1 MHLPNHRARLFVV
14 QPYKA
19 WLIRGVLFRSS
30 TNLDSWSSTQL
41 RRMKMGGNAFATE
54 FFKKNGGSNLLTLQD
69 GKQKYTSRV
78 AGLYKEELERRIA
91 EDEKRCAPGRPDL

>member
-1 MHLPNHRARLFVV
+1 
-14 QPYKA
+14 
-19 WLIRGVLFRSS
+19 
-30 TNLDSWSSTQL
+30 
-41 RRMKMGGNAFATE
+41 MKMGGNAFATE

-91 EDEKRCAPGRPDL
+91 EDEKRYVCRRAGLAAESARAAPAHARLTFPPPGLAS